1 MLLHLKFGVIMKNV
15 LYNLGK
21 YLYAIPFAIFGLMHL
36 INGSQMAG
44 MVPSYV
50 PGGVFWVYLTGVALM
65 AAGISIMINKFTKM
79 STLLLGILLLIFVLT
94 IHLPALSNPQMM
106 QMAMV
111 GLLKDS
117 MLAGAAFMFSAKSE
131 N

>member
-1 MLLHLKFGVIMKNV
+1 MKNV

-36 INGSQMAG
+36 MNGSQMAG
-44 MVPSYV
+44 MVPTYV
-50 PGGVFWVYLTGVALM
+50 PGGVFWVYLTGIALIL
-65 AAGISIMINKFTKM
+65 AGISIIINKFTKI
-79 STLLLGILLLIFVLT
+79 STLLLGILMIIFVLT
-94 IHLPALSNPQMM
+94 IHMPGLSNPQMM
-106 QMAMV
+106 QMAMA
-111 GLLKDS
+111 GLLKDL